1 MWTLS
6 LIVDDDANNDM
17 DISRELALT
26 LAVLLKFGIVAG
38 TGIIT

>member
-26 LAVLLKFGIVAG
+26 LAVLLNTGIVSG
-38 TGIIT
+38 TDSIA